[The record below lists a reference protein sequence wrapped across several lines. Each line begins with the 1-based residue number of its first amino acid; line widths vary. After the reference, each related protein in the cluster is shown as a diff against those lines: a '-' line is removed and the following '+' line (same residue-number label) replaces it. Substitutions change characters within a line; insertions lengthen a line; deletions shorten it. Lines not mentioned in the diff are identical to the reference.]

1 MQNVELFAQK
11 FDGFGD
17 ELVGLVVAVDPQD
30 AGHDEE
36 VPVVAEDVL
45 ELVRGVDDRR
55 HAISQNASVLGMQSQ
70 GSVDYVDEQLDIGS
84 VRKVSCHGFEHSGNQ
99 SNPIKF
105 VQHIQTQ

>member
-1 MQNVELFAQK
+1 MQDVKLFTQK

-45 ELVRGVDDRR
+45 ELVGGIDDSC
-55 HAISQNASVLGMQSQ
+55 HAIS
-70 GSVDYVDEQLDIGS
+70 
-84 VRKVSCHGFEHSGNQ
+84 
-99 SNPIKF
+99 
-105 VQHIQTQ
+105 